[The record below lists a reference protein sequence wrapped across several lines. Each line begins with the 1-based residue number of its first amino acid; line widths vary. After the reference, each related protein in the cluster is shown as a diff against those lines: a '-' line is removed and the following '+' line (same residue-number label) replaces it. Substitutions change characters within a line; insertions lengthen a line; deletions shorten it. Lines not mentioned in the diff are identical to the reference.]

1 MAKMVGVANAAV
13 GAASTLLTHLNT
25 FDTHIKPTIS
35 TYLNNPVPP
44 ITNVAQN
51 QLNPL
56 IGAACAAGY
65 AVYAAAK
72 RAILS
77 SVMQTPTISAS
88 AVMDPMKTAMN
99 LEIDNMTNFAAYM
112 YDNDTLL
119 QLMKY
124 SDQAQRFDP
133 ASLIPPQNL
142 LDGAN
147 YFKKLSKQPEE
158 SLYAICGP
166 VYFDYEWIFRQ
177 NPALI
182 RHILGEDSANT
193 GNPQWESRTD
203 PLTEKKYYVHHGQ
216 TKKPKQRFDFPYE
229 GAEEEYVSPEKASQ
243 ELKNVAT
250 NIAAAAKFTADAI
263 NSITRMGGRVDSWL
277 TDWNAGNIAAAAAAL
292 ITNQVEAYYAWT
304 KPGFYRYKM
313 SQAVTIGTPAQPT
326 TNTFTQLRPPT
337 SKSYY
342 NEPNLPTANPP
353 PLMFVTPEMRT
364 PENSFMIHTWLPDL
378 SSANSPSYAMFVDS
392 GGRLNKDKYRKHM
405 YIHRKFFHKKN
416 LQNNKMRKKES
427 FRSIAWALAVKY
439 PYREAALRGRDVAML
454 VL

>member
-1 MAKMVGVANAAV
+1 
-13 GAASTLLTHLNT
+13 
-25 FDTHIKPTIS
+25 
-35 TYLNNPVPP
+35 
-44 ITNVAQN
+44 
-51 QLNPL
+51 
-56 IGAACAAGY
+56 
-65 AVYAAAK
+65 
-72 RAILS
+72 
-77 SVMQTPTISAS
+77 
-88 AVMDPMKTAMN
+88 
-99 LEIDNMTNFAAYM
+99 
-112 YDNDTLL
+112 
-119 QLMKY
+119 
-124 SDQAQRFDP
+124 
-133 ASLIPPQNL
+133 
-142 LDGAN
+142 
-147 YFKKLSKQPEE
+147 
-158 SLYAICGP
+158 
-166 VYFDYEWIFRQ
+166 
-177 NPALI
+177 
-182 RHILGEDSANT
+182 
-193 GNPQWESRTD
+193 
-203 PLTEKKYYVHHGQ
+203 VHHGQ

-405 YIHRKFFHKKN
+405 YNLMQLIFETAIKNANETVPGVPYNNPYNQRPTISDSKICIKLMAVGYDDNNRNIKAIHNKDDKEFIGNTFFDAVQDYSMYYELVQPMSVHATVYYHATQKDILGRRYTAYKTTRDSILLRTRQSSYSSAFNAIDDTLNLEIRPMEEFFTLKYLVRKGQIKKTD
-416 LQNNKMRKKES
+416 LLY
-427 FRSIAWALAVKY
+427 FVDY
-439 PYREAALRGRDVAML
+439 Y
-454 VL
+454 